1 MTYKEIIDLIKTT
14 CLNNYFINEFSYGNI
29 SDINTPEDEEPVNYP
44 YAFLNPV
51 SISQDEQQATLSANL
66 IVMTQTYESQTDEL
80 LQQSNC
86 INYLNQIISHIQMN
100 LDNPLVTFNTPFT
113 ITPFKERFSDNV
125 VGGTASISISFPLG
139 FDDCDT
145 PYSGVCDE
153 YKVICNV
160 NNSPVGSAGTF
171 TYWKDAWFESLGFND
186 WKVNCGSLSNGDSY
200 AMYKGLGI
208 NGDPMVMGVWD
219 VYGDGS
225 VIQWYRGIVTAGTVD
240 CGNTITFG
248 ATTTFNRDEVLCENT
263 YYPSDLR
270 QGAYYGQCQ

>member
-1 MTYKEIIDLIKTT
+1 MTYKEIVDLIKTT
-14 CLNNYFINEFSYGNI
+14 CLDNYFINEFSYGNI

-86 INYLNQIISHIQMN
+86 IGYLNQIISHIQMN
-100 LDNPLVTFNTPFT
+100 LDNPLVIFNTPFT

-145 PYSGVCDE
+145 PYSGL
-153 YKVICNV
+153 CNQYQLLCNT
-160 NNSPVGSAGTF
+160 NNFPVGSSGTF
-171 TYWKDAWFESLGFND
+171 TYWKNATFESLLGND
-186 WKVNCGSLSNGDSY
+186 YRVNCGGDY
-200 AMYKGLGI
+200 AMYKGVGI
-208 NGDPMVMGVWD
+208 DGDPLVYGVWD
-219 VYGDGS
+219 VNGDGS
-225 VIQWYRGIVTAGTVD
+225 VLQWQRGVITAGTVD
-240 CGNTITFG
+240 CGNTITYV
-248 ATTTFNRDEVLCENT
+248 ATISANRDEVLCEGT
-263 YYPSDLR
+263 YYPSDLH
-270 QGAYYGQCQ
+270 GGMSYGQCQ